1 MAVSAQSRVEEKKKL
16 NVGRWKERMK
26 EERGKVGGKRDK
38 GKGGRWLD
46 LPLVHRLPGT
56 I

>member
-1 MAVSAQSRVEEKKKL
+1 MAVSAQSRVEEKKRL
-16 NVGRWKERMK
+16 NVGRGKERRK
-26 EERGKVGGKRDK
+26 EERREEKGVK